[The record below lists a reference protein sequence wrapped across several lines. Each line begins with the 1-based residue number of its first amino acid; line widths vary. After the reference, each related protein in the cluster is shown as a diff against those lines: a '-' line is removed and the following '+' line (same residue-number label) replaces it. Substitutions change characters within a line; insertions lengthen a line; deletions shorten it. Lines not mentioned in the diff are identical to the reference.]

1 MKPTD
6 AKNTIQR
13 LKERLEHLNESIS
26 KIQTSEVVMTK
37 AIVIGTDW
45 ELVETKNGKR
55 YRDSLWANTEIWID
69 PEDMLAVLQ
78 KQRSQVVEKIKA
90 LKSLTL
96 QNT

>member
-37 AIVIGTDW
+37 AIVIGT
-45 ELVETKNGKR
+45 
-55 YRDSLWANTEIWID
+55 
-69 PEDMLAVLQ
+69 
-78 KQRSQVVEKIKA
+78 RS
-90 LKSLTL
+90 
-96 QNT
+96 